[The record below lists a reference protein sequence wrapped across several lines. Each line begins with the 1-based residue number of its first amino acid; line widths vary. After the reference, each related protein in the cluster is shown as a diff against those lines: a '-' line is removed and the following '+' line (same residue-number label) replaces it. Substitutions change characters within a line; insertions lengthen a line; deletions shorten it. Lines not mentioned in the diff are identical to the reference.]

1 MRELVHQIYAKNGS
15 GTGSNSRA
23 EVLTMRIETAE
34 KKLREE
40 YERAK
45 KMEFVRDPVA
55 WALYQVWKKADAEP
69 NGGADHA

>member
-1 MRELVHQIYAKNGS
+1 
-15 GTGSNSRA
+15 
-23 EVLTMRIETAE
+23 MRIETAE

-45 KMEFVRDPVA
+45 KLEYVRNPVA

-69 NGGADHA
+69 NGGADHE

>member
-1 MRELVHQIYAKNGS
+1 MVDGS
-15 GTGSNSRA
+15 NGSNSRA

-34 KKLREE
+34 KKLREK

-45 KMEFVRDPVA
+45 KLKYIRDPVA

-69 NGGADHA
+69 KEGADHE